1 MAVAALTARF
11 WTYHRWYDDLLI
23 LIPMIALFRIA
34 KEAET
39 EDLSTWAGVLVGVGV
54 VAMIAPG
61 GLYCLYGRAGS
72 CLARHVRLF
81 PAIRRV
87 TLRRAGNR
95 RAPGGVIR
103 PRNPS
108 CRAH

>member
-61 GLYCLYGRAGS
+61 GLY
-72 CLARHVRLF
+72 LF
-81 PAIRRV
+81 
-87 TLRRAGNR
+87 
-95 RAPGGVIR
+95 
-103 PRNPS
+103 RNPWNTVYTVGQVLVWLAMLVFFLRFAAS
-108 CRAH
+108 PSVGREIDARPAV